1 MKPVLSGHSKIDK
14 TKVLKPCGSLM
25 QVKVLQNAPRE
36 HSAILLTC
44 IKRLLVLKT
53 FLFLSS
59 LNGRFRQVLLYTVK
73 HQKFIVLNKVKEII
87 SIQRVKIISSH
98 YYFCSFSA
106 SSGPI
111 RAYCEEMMLGKLGVF
126 HANQISPC
134 VYLHLN

>member
-59 LNGRFRQVLLYTVK
+59 LSGRFRQVLLYTVK

-98 YYFCSFSA
+98 CYFCSFSA

-111 RAYCEEMMLGKLGVF
+111 RAYCEQMM
-126 HANQISPC
+126 HS
-134 VYLHLN
+134 